1 MVYPVIKPIIAPTR
15 FETVHIRLTLI
26 TGATVV
32 FDCGTTRLFDPE
44 RLWAIVEGSKN
55 YSKVDRIDVYVLKD
69 RPDNSII
76 LHQWSNPNA
85 L

>member
-1 MVYPVIKPIIAPTR
+1 MVHPVISPTK
-15 FETVHIRLTLI
+15 FETVHVRLTLN

-32 FDCGTTRLFDPE
+32 FDCGTTSSFDPE

-55 YSKVDRIDVYVLKD
+55 CSKVDWIDVYVLKD
-69 RPDNSII
+69 QSGNSLV
-76 LHQWSNPNA
+76 LHEWTNPNT